1 MKPFWIT
8 FYSYK
13 GGVGRSLALANIA
26 ALLVRRGRK
35 VVLIDFDL
43 EAPGLDSF
51 DEFASV
57 AGKPGVV
64 EYVTEFRRT
73 QKAPALENYIHT
85 CDISP
90 PLPGKLWI
98 MPAGSK
104 NETYNRDRANI
115 DWAQL
120 YESGVGEPFVE
131 NWKAAI
137 ARHCEPDYVLVD
149 SRTGLTDVGG
159 ICTLHLPDLL
169 VMVFGLNE
177 QNVKGIAAVARAIRD
192 ANPDRIPQVH
202 YVASPVPNLPSE
214 TSGLLKMRLDA
225 ACKELGVEVK
235 SLIRYYAS
243 AALHEELFVLR
254 KDQLPTTL
262 TRDYEELL
270 NSLVKFN
277 RQGLDFLSEQ
287 VAEAVSASDPIKL
300 ERLESV
306 LHAEFSDRPD
316 GLFLMSRI
324 RLANGNRPAAEALA
338 QQALQIDPAHASSFY
353 WLLTSYENTKQF
365 ESSVTICNQALAA
378 VNRLPRE
385 RVYDLHF
392 KRACCAMAA
401 NQHQVALESFTYCFE
416 EVTEKKKETAP
427 SLLLIAAFNIAE
439 AKRRASAPLKPELW
453 NYIVKLFEDTG
464 DGTDVPLPIRANRL
478 QAMHIPLAMAGNI
491 VKARECLSKAR
502 NAAEL
507 VGNIEDIFDV
517 ASYSEVTVPQ
527 FLAILAEM
535 LAALDRGELWD
546 GTKLSTSLASPAKEN
561 GV

>member
-73 QKAPALENYIHT
+73 QKAPALEKYIHT

-104 NETYNRDRANI
+104 NETYNRDRASI

-137 ARHCEPDYVLVD
+137 ARHCQPDYVLVD

-177 QNVKGIAAVARAIRD
+177 QNVKGIAAVAKAIRE
-192 ANPDRIPQVH
+192 ANPDRIPQIH

-235 SLIRYYAS
+235 SLIRYYSS

-306 LHAEFSDRPD
+306 LHAEFSDQPD

-324 RLANGNRPAAEALA
+324 RLATGDRPAAEALA

-353 WLLTSYENTKQF
+353 WLLTSYKNTKQF
-365 ESSVTICNQALAA
+365 ESSVTICNQALTALD
-378 VNRLPRE
+378 RLPKE

-401 NQHQVALESFTYCFE
+401 NQPQVALESFTYCFE
-416 EVTEKKKETAP
+416 EVTEEKRETAP
-427 SLLLIAAFNIAE
+427 SQLLIAAFNIAE
-439 AKRRASAPLKPELW
+439 AKRRASAPLTPELW

-491 VKARECLSKAR
+491 VKSRECLSKAR

-546 GTKLSTSLASPAKEN
+546 GTKLPTSFASPAKEIS
-561 GV
+561 V